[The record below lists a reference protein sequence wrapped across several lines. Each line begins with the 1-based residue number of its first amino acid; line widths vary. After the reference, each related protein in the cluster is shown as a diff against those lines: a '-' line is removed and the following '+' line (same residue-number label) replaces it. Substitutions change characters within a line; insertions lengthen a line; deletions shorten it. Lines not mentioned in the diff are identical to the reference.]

1 VALPPRETA
10 APGRPQR
17 AHGALLPCA
26 LAVAAATIS
35 AVTSAARA
43 DELRPYKATYAGI
56 WSGMTVAISHLE
68 LEHTGDTWTTSS
80 SSSPRGIGRL
90 AAGVFPPRQVSV
102 VRVTASGVEP
112 QSFRSEG
119 GERSK
124 SIDLTYDWQGARV
137 TGLYE
142 GAKVDQPLRPG
153 VQDDGSV
160 QLALIVELLAGR
172 TPSSFRMIDKNGTR
186 EYQFA
191 REGDATLQTPLG
203 AVATLVYRAQKAGSP
218 RITRFWCAPARGY
231 VPMKVEQT
239 RGDEVQWTMEIE
251 SLKRE

>member
-1 VALPPRETA
+1 MQRPPRE
-10 APGRPQR
+10 APARGRPLR
-17 AHGALLPCA
+17 ARSLLLLVA
-26 LAVAAATIS
+26 LATA
-35 AVTSAARA
+35 AVTSAAA
-43 DELRPYKATYAGI
+43 AAELKPYQATYAGI
-56 WSGMTVAISHLE
+56 WHGMTVAISHLK
-68 LEHTGDTWTTSS
+68 LEQTGDTWTTTS

-90 AAGVFPPRQVSV
+90 AAGIFPPRQVSV

-119 GERSK
+119 GDRAK
-124 SIDLTYDWQGARV
+124 SIDLAYDWRTARV
-137 TGLYE
+137 TGTLE
-142 GAKVDQPLRPG
+142 GARVDQPLAPG

-191 REGDATLQTPLG
+191 RDGEATLQTPLG
-203 AVATLVYRAQKAGSP
+203 AIATVVYRAQKAGSP
-218 RITRFWCAPARGY
+218 RITRFWCAPGRGY

-239 RGDEVQWTMEIE
+239 RGDDVQWTMEIV
-251 SLKRE
+251 SLTRE

>member
-1 VALPPRETA
+1 VRPPPREATVSRR
-10 APGRPQR
+10 RPR
-17 AHGALLPCA
+17 SRSALPLLA
-26 LAVAAATIS
+26 LTLA
-35 AVTSAARA
+35 AVTGAARA
-43 DELRPYKATYAGI
+43 DELKPYQATYAGI
-56 WSGMTVAISHLE
+56 WHGLTVAISHLE

-90 AAGVFPPRQVSV
+90 AAGIFPPRQVSV
-102 VRVTASGVEP
+102 VRVMASGVQP

-119 GERSK
+119 GERAK
-124 SIDLTYDWQGARV
+124 STDLVYDWRSARV

-142 GAKVDQPLRPG
+142 GTPVDQPLAPG

-172 TPSSFRMIDKNGTR
+172 TPSSFRMIDRNGTR

-191 REGDATLQTPLG
+191 REGDATVQTPDG
-203 AVATLVYRAQKAGSP
+203 AVATVVYRAQKAGSP
-218 RITRFWCAPARGY
+218 RITRFWCAPQSGY

-239 RGDEVQWTMEIE
+239 RGDDVQWSMEIQ
-251 SLKRE
+251 SLRRE